1 MRSAIVVAGGY
12 GMRGTQ
18 ITLFVIGLMILGT
31 QTFRHVYVKWIEPTG
46 SVLDEYRPPIAD
58 DLTATKD
65 LDELVAVYE
74 PAREKVL
81 AYEET
86 ATLEDIDL
94 SKRTGSEPY
103 RSERVARA
111 AIERWEAQS
120 HSVFQ
125 LRFYWLVGL
134 LSIVGGLFAYA
145 RINRWLG
152 MVGIITGFTE
162 MAVWTSPLWHSW
174 GPQSQFER
182 LLNQKLLLSIV
193 SMILLIALWLWAA
206 RRTAAA
212 APAP

>member
-46 SVLDEYRPPIAD
+46 SVLDKYRPPIAD

-74 PAREKVL
+74 PARDKVL

-94 SKRTGSEPY
+94 SKRTGREPY
-103 RSERVARA
+103 RSERVARD

-134 LSIVGGLFAYA
+134 LSIVGGLVAYA

-212 APAP
+212 APPP